1 MRRVRG
7 EIDWYYTENLF
18 PAEAVEKAWEL
29 REKHEELKK
38 LEARKKLVYMSCHV
52 VYIPYHYWFKMFGSG
67 PGGQGNK

>member
-7 EIDWYYTENLF
+7 EIDWYYTENMR

-38 LEARKKLVYMSCHV
+38 VEPRKKLVHTVYSHFALSCKANPNPNH
-52 VYIPYHYWFKMFGSG
+52 
-67 PGGQGNK
+67 